1 MNKIGLTGGIA
12 TGKST
17 VAWMFGELGLP
28 VINADEIA
36 HEVIA
41 PHTSTWKQLFERYGK
56 KILQKG
62 DTINRDALADIIFHD
77 LSERKFVESVI
88 HPQVKEE
95 LVRKV
100 AHLQKDNATHLI
112 IEIPLLFE
120 SKMQEDM
127 DSIIVV
133 RCDLEQQI
141 KRCQKKF
148 DLTRGEAV
156 IRIQTQIPL
165 AKKIDKADYV
175 IDTAGSKSETMI
187 QVRRIYTALEKG
199 ELHPKK

>member
-1 MNKIGLTGGIA
+1 MKKIGLTGGIA

-17 VAWMFGELGLP
+17 VAWMFGEMGIP
-28 VINADEIA
+28 IINADEIA

-56 KILQKG
+56 KILQK
-62 DTINRDALADIIFHD
+62 DDVINREVLADIIFHD
-77 LSERKFVESVI
+77 QKERKFVESVI

-95 LVRKV
+95 LVKRTAK
-100 AHLQKDNATHLI
+100 AQKNNPPYLI

-120 SKMQEDM
+120 SKMQKDM
-127 DSIIVV
+127 DSVIVV
-133 RCDLEQQI
+133 RCDMEQQI

-148 DLTRGEAV
+148 DLTRDEA
-156 IRIQTQIPL
+156 INRIKTQIAL
-165 AKKIDKADYV
+165 SQKVEKADYV
-175 IDTAGSKSETMI
+175 IDSAGSKSETKI
-187 QVRRIYTALEKG
+187 QVRRIYTTLEKG